1 MPNSADKSPQN
12 PASLSEDSDVI
23 ELTEEIGARKAA
35 TAALLA
41 NQASEPSDLDFEIP
55 EFRLPGVSVGS
66 DPALADDDS
75 EPELATQRLS
85 SLDSGALSSAPHSF
99 TAQPVTQPVTQPASQ
114 LTAQPMHLSDEDID
128 LPDDFDN
135 TMLVEAHSEP
145 IEELPAEAAEEV
157 FDRQEMVKTIQL
169 QAVDRAVLERELEI
183 ETVAR
188 AALITDQRFSPDVL
202 IAPPRVLAKRWME
215 GSPLSEQTRT
225 TAQHVKAPPRP
236 QSGTFQRPPIEDEQ
250 VPEIDFEPEYEDVPT
265 AVAPAPR
272 PQAPSGVQPRVP
284 PRPAPAQPVQQ
295 APAQPAPAQ
304 QAPPQAAAPQRQAPR
319 QGDGEMNDL
328 VSELLE
334 ESKPAKPAEKAPRPS
349 ARDTWAQTVFT
360 EEYLRTLPRDL
371 ERISERDVDFI
382 DASLSLQSGSRI
394 LDLACGIGRHAM
406 IMARRGYEVA
416 GMDLSMPL
424 LQIALNEAQKRS
436 IPVKFVHGDM
446 RTMNFQSIFDGCY
459 MWQTSFGYFD
469 DPTNFKVLQGVNRA
483 LKPGG
488 RFLLDV
494 INRDYIVG
502 EMPNRAWWEG
512 KECIFLE
519 EVDFDNTQS
528 VLHTKRSYIYEDGTA
543 PLEQNFY
550 IRLYSLHE
558 LLNLMQGAGFRV
570 LEVSGE
576 LGQRTHFLG
585 ASSTRLL
592 ILAERPI
599 K

>member
-1 MPNSADKSPQN
+1 VTNSADKSPIN
-12 PASLSEDSDVI
+12 PANLSEDSDVI
-23 ELTEEIGARKAA
+23 ELTEEIGARQAA
-35 TAALLA
+35 GLAAAVSSLA
-41 NQASEPSDLDFEIP
+41 ASSDPDDLGFEIP
-55 EFRLPGVSVGS
+55 EFRLPGASAEVEAVGMEE
-66 DPALADDDS
+66 DS

-85 SLDSGALSSAPHSF
+85 SLDSASLSGAMPNFGAEPMPQSRPHQ
-99 TAQPVTQPVTQPASQ
+99 AQPEQPLPLQ
-114 LTAQPMHLSDEDID
+114 LDDMDIE

-135 TMLVEAHSEP
+135 TMLVEANSEV
-145 IEELPAEAAEEV
+145 IEEVPDDQLEEDV

-183 ETVAR
+183 ETLAR
-188 AALITDQRFSPDVL
+188 AALVTDQRFSPDVV
-202 IAPPRVLAKRWME
+202 ITPPRVLAKRWME
-215 GSPLSEQTRT
+215 GSPISDTNRP
-225 TAQHVKAPPRP
+225 TAQHPKVPPRP
-236 QSGTFQRPPIEDEQ
+236 MSGAFQRPVVDDEQ
-250 VPEIDFEPEYEDVPT
+250 VPEIEFEPDEEVVT
-265 AVAPAPR
+265 TVAPAPQR
-272 PQAPSGVQPRVP
+272 PAAPSSQQPRVP
-284 PRPAPAQPVQQ
+284 PRPIQATAPTPVAAPPVAAQ
-295 APAQPAPAQ
+295 APAPRPAPRA
-304 QAPPQAAAPQRQAPR
+304 
-319 QGDGEMNDL
+319 GDAEMNDL

-334 ESKPAKPAEKAPRPS
+334 EAKPAKPAAPVRTPGRENWS
-349 ARDTWAQTVFT
+349 QTVFT
-360 EEYLRTLPRDL
+360 EEYLRTMPRDL

-446 RTMNFQSIFDGCY
+446 RSMNFASIFDGCY
-459 MWQTSFGYFD
+459 CWQTSFGYFD
-469 DPTNFKVLQGVNRA
+469 DPTNFKVLQGIHRA

-494 INRDYIVG
+494 INRDYIIG
-502 EMPNRAWWEG
+502 DMPNRAWWEG

-528 VLHTKRSYIYEDGTA
+528 LLHTKRSYIYEDGTP

-576 LGQRTHFLG
+576 LHQRAHFLG